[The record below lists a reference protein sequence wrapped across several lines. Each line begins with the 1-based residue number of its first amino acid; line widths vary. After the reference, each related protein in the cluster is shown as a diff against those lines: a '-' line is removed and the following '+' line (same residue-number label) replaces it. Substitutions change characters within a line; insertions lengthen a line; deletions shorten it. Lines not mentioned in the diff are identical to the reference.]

1 MRFIS
6 VLISLLCFYQQQQ
19 RDNDWNGYSYPL
31 CLSTLAPSPM
41 PPFPSTFSLTSS
53 PISSTTTLHMVYA
66 TYFSYLASPFT
77 CVSHTDYH
85 YPSNN
90 VSQQVPVCTYRRRR
104 RRCGGLPNAT
114 GTTVYLPSTKRG
126 DSGLGLPL
134 PLVQEEENSC
144 SKLVPGLVVEIIK
157 SVRSFYWSVS
167 PRSDFGAFSSQRGN
181 S

>member
-19 RDNDWNGYSYPL
+19 RDNNGNGYSYPL

-41 PPFPSTFSLTSS
+41 SPFPSTFSLTSS

-77 CVSHTDYH
+77 CISHTDYH
-85 YPSNN
+85 YPGNN
-90 VSQQVPVCTYRRRR
+90 RQPASPGLHIPTTTMRRPAKPHR
-104 RRCGGLPNAT
+104 ND
-114 GTTVYLPSTKRG
+114 YLPSTKRG
-126 DSGLGLPL
+126 DSGLGRLGLPL

-144 SKLVPGLVVEIIK
+144 SK
-157 SVRSFYWSVS
+157 
-167 PRSDFGAFSSQRGN
+167 
-181 S
+181 